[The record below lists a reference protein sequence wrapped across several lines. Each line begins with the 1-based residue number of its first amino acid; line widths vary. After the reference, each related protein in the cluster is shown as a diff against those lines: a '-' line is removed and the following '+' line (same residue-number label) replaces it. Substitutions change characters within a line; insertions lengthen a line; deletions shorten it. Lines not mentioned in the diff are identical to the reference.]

1 VWWHTTKIQRPALPH
16 ERMQSAAAA
25 PFTLPVSV
33 TLHVP
38 DHGACPVQTC
48 VSSMQTTGT
57 VRCAEADHTCALHVC
72 VCAGAELDTQLL
84 AQQLWRALERQAAAS
99 GLEQAELQAILS
111 VAVVAEG
118 PACTS
123 GAWPVRGGQLAAGA
137 RGCTGLTHGA
147 WQHVVDDDAGVDDA
161 WHTLLQ
167 EHGLSAPGSYHV
179 AAMVRGPE
187 SASPRLV
194 LGQRRGAVLWLPDRG
209 GDQGLQGQLTDAL
222 QLAAPALVAAF
233 LAGAG
238 SRAAAAAGQL
248 PLSPAGEAL
257 LSFSLCNADPVDQ
270 YVRWDFAGFEARY
283 LAPVLAALAPAVT
296 LSVESHVLL
305 YARSP
310 RRGSWSDAHAA
321 FVLEH
326 SALPGF
332 VDSHWN
338 LNTGGLGLSSA
349 AAGSANGS
357 CSSGEDQPRVAGAG
371 VDELLP
377 EDMPSIPTHVLHFVA
392 YVPPAPEQPLLVL
405 LPGGGP
411 SPTNGF
417 TIPSWGGVH
426 ILASG
431 GELRATGEEQRGAG
445 GASILGDEEMGRY
458 AGVVVSQL
466 RALLGLEL
474 RGGLLSTAHEGLEVA
489 ALPAAVAGFC
499 EWEVD
504 ALTRQWAASNAAK
517 AARVLGSLSRLVE
530 QLPTLGMPQLIG
542 TQVDAAL
549 AALERGTK
557 AAAGGD
563 YRAAA
568 AAAQAA
574 HTQAEAAF
582 SNPAVLAQ
590 LSFPQSHLI
599 GVYVPLF
606 LPLGMS
612 VLHALLSEVAR
623 LRAKTTK

>member
-1 VWWHTTKIQRPALPH
+1 MARRVRKRLALVLAVVAYICLGVPVWWHTTKIQRPALPH
-16 ERMQSAAAA
+16 GRMQDAA
-25 PFTLPVSV
+25 PFALPVSV
-33 TLHVP
+33 MLHVP
-38 DHGACPVQTC
+38 DHGAV
-48 VSSMQTTGT
+48 
-57 VRCAEADHTCALHVC
+57 
-72 VCAGAELDTQLL
+72 LDAQLL
-84 AQQLWRALERQAAAS
+84 AQQLWHILAQQAAAS

-111 VAVVAEG
+111 VAVVVEG

-123 GAWPVRGGQLAAGA
+123 GAWPARGGQLAAGA
-137 RGCTGLTHGA
+137 RGCTGLARGA
-147 WQHVVDDDAGVDDA
+147 WQHVVGDDAGVDAA
-161 WHTLLQ
+161 WHTLL
-167 EHGLSAPGSYHV
+167 EGNGLAAPGSYHV
-179 AAMVRGPE
+179 AAMPSGPGSE
-187 SASPRLV
+187 SARLV
-194 LGQRRGAVLWLPDRG
+194 LGQRRGAVLWLPARG
-209 GDQGLQGQLTDAL
+209 GEQELQGQLAGAL
-222 QLAAPALVAAF
+222 ERAAPALAAAF

-296 LSVESHVLL
+296 LFAESHVLL

-310 RRGSWSDAHAA
+310 RTGTWSDAHAA

-326 SALPGF
+326 AALPGF

-338 LNTGGLGLSSA
+338 LNTGGLALSSA

-357 CSSGEDQPRVAGAG
+357 CSAAEDQPQATAARDG
-371 VDELLP
+371 EHLP
-377 EDMPSIPTHVLHFVA
+377 HAEMPSIPMHVLHFVA
-392 YVPPAPEQPLLVL
+392 YVPPAREQPLLVL
-405 LPGGGP
+405 LPSGGA

-426 ILASG
+426 ILANG
-431 GELRATGEEQRGAG
+431 GELRAGGGEKHGAG
-445 GASILGDEEMGRY
+445 GASVLGEAEMGRY

-474 RGGLLSTAHEGLEVA
+474 RGGVLITAHEGLEVA

-530 QLPTLGMPQLIG
+530 QLPTLEMPQLIG

-549 AALERGTK
+549 AALEHAIE
-557 AAAGGD
+557 AAADGD

-612 VLHALLSEVAR
+612 VLQALLSEVSR
-623 LRAKTTK
+623 LWAKKAPRQQPNMGG